1 MVSNFQT
8 RLCRGIRCLT
18 TRNGQGTVPTDLVR
32 RGFARYVKSP
42 QAQDESVV
50 YALKLIAEY
59 FDGLAGRPTGVES
72 ISIAKIE

>member
-1 MVSNFQT
+1 
-8 RLCRGIRCLT
+8 
-18 TRNGQGTVPTDLVR
+18 
-32 RGFARYVKSP
+32 
-42 QAQDESVV
+42 VV